1 MDALSSFLADPWA
14 TIAAYWQAVPS
25 HVRIII
31 SFLITRTVSGI
42 IRRAVAPRA
51 DAGPARR
58 GAVVEV
64 TDAEA
69 FKTKLEEAKKAKR
82 LTVVDFTASW
92 CGPCKRVAPQY
103 AAMSLKYGDVAFLKV
118 DVDKASDVAK
128 GAAVRCMPTFQFFK
142 DGEKVDA
149 MEGADAG
156 KIESI
161 LLALGA
167 AERRIPDP
175 DEDGAEKDADAK
187 KTE

>member
-167 AERRIPDP
+167 AERHIPDP
-175 DEDGAEKDADAK
+175 DENVADKNADAK

>member
-1 MDALSSFLADPWA
+1 MDSLSSFLADPWA
-14 TIAAYWQAVPS
+14 TISAYWQAVPS
-25 HVRIII
+25 HLRIII
-31 SFLITRTVSGI
+31 SFLITRTIGGI
-42 IRRAVAPRA
+42 IRRAVTPR
-51 DAGPARR
+51 AGPARR

-92 CGPCKRVAPQY
+92 CGPCKRVAPRY
-103 AAMSLKYGDVAFLKV
+103 AELSLKYGDVAFLKV

-167 AERRIPDP
+167 AERHIPDP
-175 DEDGAEKDADAK
+175 DEDVADKNADAK

>member
-1 MDALSSFLADPWA
+1 MNALDSFLADPWA
-14 TIAAYWQAVPS
+14 TISAYWQTVPS
-25 HVRIII
+25 HVRILV
-31 SFLITRTVSGI
+31 SFLITRTISGI
-42 IRRAVAPRA
+42 IRRALAPRA

-58 GAVVEV
+58 AAVVEV
-64 TDAEA
+64 TDADA

-92 CGPCKRVAPQY
+92 CGPCKRVAPRY
-103 AAMSLKYGDVAFLKV
+103 AELALKYGDVAFLKV

-175 DEDGAEKDADAK
+175 DEDGADKNADAK